1 MQFISFHIYSFLCQ
15 GEVPRNI
22 WYTRKTFVYKVWR
35 QQVNN
40 RRKTGKSSIVNA
52 NSTNLT
58 CRVYEKILS
67 VKNHLLLIS
76 INHSLMLI
84 KLSKLSNSRFF
95 DAGFSKKR
103 FYRVSGIH
111 LCYTEKT
118 FCYKLQGVISG
129 ISLTLHP
136 EIRIGYHSA
145 SDKPY

>member
-15 GEVPRNI
+15 GEEPRNI
-22 WYTRKTFVYKVWR
+22 WYTKKTFVYKVWWK
-35 QQVNN
+35 QVTN

-58 CRVYEKILS
+58 CRVYKKILS

-76 INHSLMLI
+76 INFCWRPPNW
-84 KLSKLSNSRFF
+84 SKLSNSRCF
-95 DAGFSKKR
+95 DGCFSKKR

-136 EIRIGYHSA
+136 EIRIRHRSV
-145 SDKPY
+145 SK

>member
-35 QQVNN
+35 QQANN

-58 CRVYEKILS
+58 CQVYEKILS

-76 INHSLMLI
+76 INFCWRPPNW
-84 KLSKLSNSRFF
+84 SKLSNSRFF
-95 DAGFSKKR
+95 DAGFSKKGFIECQEYIYVTQR
-103 FYRVSGIH
+103 KLYV
-111 LCYTEKT
+111 TN
-118 FCYKLQGVISG
+118 YKGLFLELV
-129 ISLTLHP
+129 
-136 EIRIGYHSA
+136 
-145 SDKPY
+145 

>member
-15 GEVPRNI
+15 GEEPRNI

-35 QQVNN
+35 KQANN

-76 INHSLMLI
+76 INFCWRPPNW
-84 KLSKLSNSRFF
+84 SKLSNSLF
-95 DAGFSKKR
+95 DANFSKKSFIECQEYIYVTQR
-103 FYRVSGIH
+103 KLYV
-111 LCYTEKT
+111 TN
-118 FCYKLQGVISG
+118 YKGLFLELV
-129 ISLTLHP
+129 
-136 EIRIGYHSA
+136 
-145 SDKPY
+145 

>member
-76 INHSLMLI
+76 INYSLMLI
-84 KLSKLSNSRFF
+84 KLKQAIELTVFWWKKK
-95 DAGFSKKR
+95 KKR

-118 FCYKLQGVISG
+118 LCYKLQGVISG